1 MRTISLPF
9 RFDGYGHVAT
19 TTDIRR
25 VWADRV
31 RSVVATS
38 IGERLMRPSYG
49 TPTPVHL
56 FRNTDG
62 IESVLDV
69 DVAASFA
76 QWLPGVQYLGL
87 EFDEVPDTGE
97 VVVEVKYSIPES
109 AQSEP
114 DSVSVIVEVP

>member
-9 RFDGYGHVAT
+9 RFDGYGNIAS

-25 VWADRV
+25 IWADRV
-31 RSVVATS
+31 RGVVATS
-38 IGERLMRPSYG
+38 LGERLMRPSFG

-69 DVAASFA
+69 DIAAAFA
-76 QWLPGVQYLGL
+76 KWLPGLTYQGL
-87 EFDEVPDTGE
+87 EFDDAGSEVI
-97 VVVEVKYSIPES
+97 VEVLYSIPET

-114 DSVSVIVEVP
+114 DSVSVIVEVS

>member
-25 VWADRV
+25 IWADRV
-31 RSVVATS
+31 RSVIATS
-38 IGERLMRPSYG
+38 MGERLMRPLYG

-62 IESVLDV
+62 IETVLDV
-69 DVAASFA
+69 DLASAFSK
-76 QWLPGVQYLGL
+76 WLPRLTYLGMTLDDDDAGEVTVEVQYSL
-87 EFDEVPDTGE
+87 
-97 VVVEVKYSIPES
+97 PES
-109 AQSEP
+109 LQSEP